1 MTLVEIMKVLDQAEA
16 NYIARLKQ
24 STDLSEKKFCVSAVY
39 ATREI
44 KKLFKKDWTNK
55 HGGSETETR

>member
-16 NYIARLKQ
+16 DYIARLKQ
-24 STDLSEKKFCVSAVY
+24 SSAHDEKKFCISAVY

-44 KKLFKKDWTNK
+44 KKLFKKDWIDK
-55 HGGSETETR
+55 HGGNKTETR